1 MESYREGLVMV
12 PRSPPGLM
20 IQHISAIALSERVRD
35 HGRGSRIGA
44 SSQRGDRDAEIGWVQ
59 PVRVGG
65 FLANLLLHPARAA
78 KSLAEPQSSQ
88 RKVLTLAE
96 PSAALRLCEK
106 ILFVRGVVPRP
117 RCSLTGMICTQI
129 GLALA

>member
-1 MESYREGLVMV
+1 
-12 PRSPPGLM
+12 M

-88 RKVLTLAE
+88 RKVLCWLS
-96 PSAALRLCEK
+96 PLRLCEK

-117 RCSLTGMICTQI
+117 RCSLTGMIGTQI

>member
-1 MESYREGLVMV
+1 
-12 PRSPPGLM
+12 M

-65 FLANLLLHPARAA
+65 FLANLLLHSARAA

-88 RKVLTLAE
+88 RKVLSWLS
-96 PSAALRLCEK
+96 PLRLCGSARKFFSCGE
-106 ILFVRGVVPRP
+106 L
-117 RCSLTGMICTQI
+117 CQ
-129 GLALA
+129 GLAARSPG